1 MAFHRFHL
9 RGKQGATIDI
19 GLALMALNLRKLGKY
34 MERKVRKTEKISSI
48 LTINIKIEL
57 IFFLRKNY
65 CPTLSFY
72 EDWQQNETW
81 EIGLSVTNLINQEV
95 FDLIEYESSITFNG
109 QEFIIKKM
117 TKNVVGG
124 LVTKQIVATHIY
136 YTIQDGYQYE
146 KVTGTKSINQLLTHI
161 FKAGNRGFTWEVI
174 DPNKKFLTV
183 QQENFGD
190 GNYLKLINEL
200 LSDYNAVVI
209 PNNKH
214 LMFYPIS
221 EYGQK
226 VEEQIRYKYNTDD
239 VTFDIDTYSL
249 KTQIKGYG
257 KLKEGINTENP
268 KDSDYVFTPITYTSP
283 ESETWGIRIQDPV
296 TDERYTISGNML
308 ERLKNDLQDYPS
320 ISGSVT
326 LKWKI
331 NPQKGDY
338 VPFIY
343 EPLNINT
350 YIQVVGIKTYPAI
363 PNKPPEITL
372 SNTKK
377 TMTAILANMVKKG
390 VV

>member
-1 MAFHRFHL
+1 MD
-9 RGKQGATIDI
+9 DI
-19 GLALMALNLRKLGKY
+19 I
-34 MERKVRKTEKISSI
+34 VRNYEQTKEEI
-48 LTINIKIEL
+48 LVRYDKD
-57 IFFLRKNY
+57 
-65 CPTLSFY
+65 SFY

-95 FDLIEYESSITFNG
+95 FDLIEYESSIIFNG

-226 VEEQIRYKYNTDD
+226 VEEQIRYKYNTDE

-320 ISGSVT
+320 ICGSVT

>member
-1 MAFHRFHL
+1 MD
-9 RGKQGATIDI
+9 DI
-19 GLALMALNLRKLGKY
+19 I
-34 MERKVRKTEKISSI
+34 VRNYEQTKEEI
-48 LTINIKIEL
+48 LVRYDKD
-57 IFFLRKNY
+57 
-65 CPTLSFY
+65 SFY

-226 VEEQIRYKYNTDD
+226 VEEQIRYKYNTDE

>member
-1 MAFHRFHL
+1 MD
-9 RGKQGATIDI
+9 DI
-19 GLALMALNLRKLGKY
+19 I
-34 MERKVRKTEKISSI
+34 VRNYEQTKEEI
-48 LTINIKIEL
+48 LVRYDKD
-57 IFFLRKNY
+57 
-65 CPTLSFY
+65 SFY

-146 KVTGTKSINQLLTHI
+146 KVTGPKSINQLLTHI
-161 FKAGNRGFTWEVI
+161 IKAGNRGFTWEVI

>member
-1 MAFHRFHL
+1 
-9 RGKQGATIDI
+9 
-19 GLALMALNLRKLGKY
+19 
-34 MERKVRKTEKISSI
+34 
-48 LTINIKIEL
+48 
-57 IFFLRKNY
+57 
-65 CPTLSFY
+65 
-72 EDWQQNETW
+72 
-81 EIGLSVTNLINQEV
+81 
-95 FDLIEYESSITFNG
+95 
-109 QEFIIKKM
+109 
-117 TKNVVGG
+117 
-124 LVTKQIVATHIY
+124 
-136 YTIQDGYQYE
+136 
-146 KVTGTKSINQLLTHI
+146 HI

>member
-1 MAFHRFHL
+1 MD
-9 RGKQGATIDI
+9 DI
-19 GLALMALNLRKLGKY
+19 I
-34 MERKVRKTEKISSI
+34 VRNYEQTKEEI
-48 LTINIKIEL
+48 LVRYDKD
-57 IFFLRKNY
+57 
-65 CPTLSFY
+65 SFY

>member
-1 MAFHRFHL
+1 MD
-9 RGKQGATIDI
+9 DI
-19 GLALMALNLRKLGKY
+19 I
-34 MERKVRKTEKISSI
+34 VRNYEQTKEEI
-48 LTINIKIEL
+48 LVRYDKD
-57 IFFLRKNY
+57 
-65 CPTLSFY
+65 SFY

-221 EYGQK
+221 EYVQK

>member
-1 MAFHRFHL
+1 MD
-9 RGKQGATIDI
+9 DI
-19 GLALMALNLRKLGKY
+19 I
-34 MERKVRKTEKISSI
+34 VRNYEQTKEEI
-48 LTINIKIEL
+48 LVRYDKD
-57 IFFLRKNY
+57 
-65 CPTLSFY
+65 SFY

-174 DPNKKFLTV
+174 DPNKKFSPV

-226 VEEQIRYKYNTDD
+226 VEEQIRYKYNTDE

>member
-1 MAFHRFHL
+1 MD
-9 RGKQGATIDI
+9 DI
-19 GLALMALNLRKLGKY
+19 I
-34 MERKVRKTEKISSI
+34 VRNYEQTKEEI
-48 LTINIKIEL
+48 LVRYDKD
-57 IFFLRKNY
+57 
-65 CPTLSFY
+65 SFY

-283 ESETWGIRIQDPV
+283 ESETWGIRIQYPV

>member
-1 MAFHRFHL
+1 MD
-9 RGKQGATIDI
+9 DI
-19 GLALMALNLRKLGKY
+19 I
-34 MERKVRKTEKISSI
+34 VRNYEQTKEEI
-48 LTINIKIEL
+48 LVRYDKD
-57 IFFLRKNY
+57 
-65 CPTLSFY
+65 SFY

-95 FDLIEYESSITFNG
+95 FDLIEYESSIIFNG

-226 VEEQIRYKYNTDD
+226 VEEQIRYKYNTDE

-377 TMTAILANMVKKG
+377 TMTAI
-390 VV
+390 

>member
-1 MAFHRFHL
+1 MD
-9 RGKQGATIDI
+9 DI
-19 GLALMALNLRKLGKY
+19 I
-34 MERKVRKTEKISSI
+34 VRNYEQTKKEI
-48 LTINIKIEL
+48 LVGYDKD
-57 IFFLRKNY
+57 
-65 CPTLSFY
+65 SFY

-95 FDLIEYESSITFNG
+95 FDLIEYESSIIFNG

-117 TKNVVGG
+117 TENVVGG

-161 FKAGNRGFTWEVI
+161 FNAGNRGFTWEII
-174 DPNKKFLTV
+174 DQNKKFLTV

-190 GNYLKLINEL
+190 GNYLKLVNEL

-226 VEEQIRYKYNTDD
+226 VEEQIRYKYNTDE

-268 KDSDYVFTPITYTSP
+268 KDSDYIFTPITYTSP
-283 ESETWGIRIQDPV
+283 ESKKWGIRIQDPIN
-296 TDERYTISGNML
+296 DERYTVSGNML
-308 ERLKNDLQDYPS
+308 DRLKNELQDYPS

-326 LKWKI
+326 LKWGI

-363 PNKPPEITL
+363 PNKPPEVTL

-377 TMTAILANMVKKG
+377 TMTALLANMVKKG
-390 VV
+390 VI

>member
-1 MAFHRFHL
+1 MD
-9 RGKQGATIDI
+9 DI
-19 GLALMALNLRKLGKY
+19 I
-34 MERKVRKTEKISSI
+34 VRNYEQTKEEI
-48 LTINIKIEL
+48 LVRYDKD
-57 IFFLRKNY
+57 
-65 CPTLSFY
+65 SFY

-81 EIGLSVTNLINQEV
+81 EIGLSVTSLINQEV
-95 FDLIEYESSITFNG
+95 FDLIEYESSIIFNG

-117 TKNVVGG
+117 TENVVGG
-124 LVTKQIVATHIY
+124 LVTKQVVATHIY

-283 ESETWGIRIQDPV
+283 ESET
-296 TDERYTISGNML
+296 
-308 ERLKNDLQDYPS
+308 
-320 ISGSVT
+320 
-326 LKWKI
+326 
-331 NPQKGDY
+331 
-338 VPFIY
+338 
-343 EPLNINT
+343 
-350 YIQVVGIKTYPAI
+350 
-363 PNKPPEITL
+363 
-372 SNTKK
+372 
-377 TMTAILANMVKKG
+377 
-390 VV
+390 

>member
-1 MAFHRFHL
+1 MGMF
-9 RGKQGATIDI
+9 K
-19 GLALMALNLRKLGKY
+19 NLFVQSDRS
-34 MERKVRKTEKISSI
+34 E
-48 LTINIKIEL
+48 IEL
-57 IFFLRKNY
+57 FEVKDDANL
-65 CPTLSFY
+65 L
-72 EDWQQNETW
+72 
-81 EIGLSVTNLINQEV
+81 EIKL
-95 FDLIEYESSITFNG
+95 
-109 QEFIIKKM
+109 
-117 TKNVVGG
+117 
-124 LVTKQIVATHIY
+124 KQIVATHIY

>member
-1 MAFHRFHL
+1 MD
-9 RGKQGATIDI
+9 DI
-19 GLALMALNLRKLGKY
+19 I
-34 MERKVRKTEKISSI
+34 VRNYEQTKKEI
-48 LTINIKIEL
+48 LVGYDKD
-57 IFFLRKNY
+57 
-65 CPTLSFY
+65 SFY
-72 EDWQQNETW
+72 ENWQQNETW

-95 FDLIEYESSITFNG
+95 FDLIEYESSIIFNG

-117 TKNVVGG
+117 TENVVGG

-161 FKAGNRGFTWEVI
+161 FKAGNRGFTWEII

-214 LMFYPIS
+214 LTFYHAS
-221 EYGQK
+221 EYGK
-226 VEEQIRYKYNTDD
+226 KIEEPIRYKYNTDE
-239 VTFDIDTYSL
+239 VLFDIDTYSL

-257 KLKEGINTENP
+257 KLKEGVNTENP

-283 ESETWGIRIQDPV
+283 ESKRWGVRIQDPIN
-296 TDERYTISGNML
+296 DERYTVSGNML
-308 ERLKNDLQDYPS
+308 DRLKNELQDYPS
-320 ISGSVT
+320 VSGSVT
-326 LKWKI
+326 LKWYI
-331 NPQKGDY
+331 NPRKGDY

-363 PNKPPEITL
+363 PNKPPEVTL
-372 SNTKK
+372 SNTRK

-390 VV
+390 VI

>member
-1 MAFHRFHL
+1 MD
-9 RGKQGATIDI
+9 DI
-19 GLALMALNLRKLGKY
+19 I
-34 MERKVRKTEKISSI
+34 VRNYEQTKEEI
-48 LTINIKIEL
+48 LVRYDKD
-57 IFFLRKNY
+57 
-65 CPTLSFY
+65 SFY

-95 FDLIEYESSITFNG
+95 FDLIEYESSIIFNG

-161 FKAGNRGFTWEVI
+161 FKAGNREFTWEVI

-190 GNYLKLINEL
+190 GNYLKLINEI

-226 VEEQIRYKYNTDD
+226 VEEQIRYKYNTDE

-257 KLKEGINTENP
+257 KLKDGINTENP

-296 TDERYTISGNML
+296 TDERYTISRNML

-363 PNKPPEITL
+363 PNKPPEVTL

>member
-1 MAFHRFHL
+1 MD
-9 RGKQGATIDI
+9 DI
-19 GLALMALNLRKLGKY
+19 I
-34 MERKVRKTEKISSI
+34 VRNYEQTKEEI
-48 LTINIKIEL
+48 LVRYDKD
-57 IFFLRKNY
+57 
-65 CPTLSFY
+65 SFY

-95 FDLIEYESSITFNG
+95 FDLIEYESSIIFNG

-161 FKAGNRGFTWEVI
+161 FKAGNREFTWEVI

-190 GNYLKLINEL
+190 GNYLKLINEI

-226 VEEQIRYKYNTDD
+226 VEEQIRYKYNTDE

-257 KLKEGINTENP
+257 KLKDGINTENP

-296 TDERYTISGNML
+296 TDERYTISRNML